1 MANLKEIR
9 DRIKSINSIQ
19 QVTSAMKMV
28 AAAKLR
34 TSQNNMEQCR
44 PYSKEVLELINN
56 LMSDCNASKF
66 SLMEERKIKKTLYVV
81 ITSDRGMAGA
91 FNTNIIKKAQK
102 DIDKS
107 GKEHSII
114 MCIGKKSR
122 DYFKSRNFNV
132 TSEHTDFWNNLN
144 FDYSIAFGKEII
156 DLFLSKEI
164 DNVKVYYN
172 EFKNL
177 ATQIIQKVDFLPLKY
192 NSNDMVEKN
201 DDKLYEPSK
210 SEILS
215 ELIPKHINIQIWQF
229 LLESYAS
236 EQAARMFA
244 MENATEN
251 AGDMIK
257 ELGLQY
263 NKARQS
269 AITTE
274 IIEIVSGANALSS

>member
-34 TSQNNMEQCR
+34 TSQNNMEKCR

-192 NSNDMVEKN
+192 NSNDVVKKMMTNYMSHQKVR
-201 DDKLYEPSK
+201 Y
-210 SEILS
+210 
-215 ELIPKHINIQIWQF
+215 
-229 LLESYAS
+229 
-236 EQAARMFA
+236 
-244 MENATEN
+244 
-251 AGDMIK
+251 
-257 ELGLQY
+257 
-263 NKARQS
+263 
-269 AITTE
+269 
-274 IIEIVSGANALSS
+274 